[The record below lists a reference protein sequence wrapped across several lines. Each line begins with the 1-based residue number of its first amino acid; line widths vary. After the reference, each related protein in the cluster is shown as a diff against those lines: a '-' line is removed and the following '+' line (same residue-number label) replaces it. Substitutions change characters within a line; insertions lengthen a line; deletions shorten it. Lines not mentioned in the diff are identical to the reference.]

1 MIPSK
6 KVICSCSTI
15 TERCVVV
22 VVVVVIAVK
31 SYEVEVHRKFSRHI
45 GDESSMDAYQ

>member
-15 TERCVVV
+15 TERCVV